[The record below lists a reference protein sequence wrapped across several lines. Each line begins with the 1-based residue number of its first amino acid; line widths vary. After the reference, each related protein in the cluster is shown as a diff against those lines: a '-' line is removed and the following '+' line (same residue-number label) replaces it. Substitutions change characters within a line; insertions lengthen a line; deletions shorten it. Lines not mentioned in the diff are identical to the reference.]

1 MIEEP
6 LESHHNR
13 IITILIY
20 FSLRYFNFIFF
31 PLNEYF
37 LCFPREYLPNEIKI
51 KSQSITTFHY
61 LSYLSHHR
69 SSLPVQWILEM
80 FHQHLENERLTSCQN
95 SIDINSSIIFIVK
108 QKLIECI
115 KLKYYPILAG
125 KCLAKCSL
133 FLNHNHQENLEDDL
147 YEQIPLWIFND
158 LIMFYLIDKE
168 QSIVE
173 CTYYTLKTI
182 FNHTIGQEL
191 YQKYLKDNLIQ
202 IYVKPFLLQ
211 LSSSIKFQTNFNS
224 LSNPWEIT
232 SFDTWFVSLINYLLK
247 QIEYYSIEK
256 NEISHPY
263 ALLFIQLKQ
272 LIQLKIDFGK
282 KLFPHLIYC
291 LLLFPMKFNI
301 RQLLT
306 KNFNYLLVQ
315 LIDNK
320 YENNFTYIQ
329 IAKLI
334 FRTINY
340 LRQCPIENLNK
351 RNSKTKKY
359 SNFENHFW
367 LDIDYFQLAICASKY
382 QCYQSAI
389 IYTDIWTTKQRYR
402 V

>member
-1 MIEEP
+1 
-6 LESHHNR
+6 
-13 IITILIY
+13 
-20 FSLRYFNFIFF
+20 
-31 PLNEYF
+31 
-37 LCFPREYLPNEIKI
+37 
-51 KSQSITTFHY
+51 
-61 LSYLSHHR
+61 
-69 SSLPVQWILEM
+69 M
-80 FHQHLENERLTSCQN
+80 FHQHLEKERLISCQN
-95 SIDINSSIIFIVK
+95 SIDIHPSIIFIVK

-115 KLKYYPILAG
+115 KLKHYHILAG

-133 FLNHNHQENLEDDL
+133 FLMYDHQENLDEDF
-147 YEQIPLWIFND
+147 YEQVPLWILND
-158 LIMFYLIDKE
+158 LIMFYLIDKQ

-173 CTYYTLKTI
+173 CTYSTLKTI
-182 FNHTIGQEL
+182 FNHSIGQEL

-202 IYVKPFLLQ
+202 IYVKPFLSQ
-211 LSSSIKFQTNFNS
+211 LNSSIKFQTYINL
-224 LSNPWEIT
+224 LSNPWEIIT
-232 SFDTWFVSLINYLLK
+232 SFDIWFISLINYLLK

-263 ALLFIQLKQ
+263 AFLFIQLKQ
-272 LIQLKIDFGK
+272 LIQLKIDLGK
-282 KLFPHLIYC
+282 KLFPNLIYC
-291 LLLFPMKFNI
+291 LLLFPTNFNI

-320 YENNFTYIQ
+320 YENNLTYVQ

-340 LRQCPIENLNK
+340 LRQCSIENLNK

-367 LDIDYFQLAICASKY
+367 LDIDYFQLATCASKY

-389 IYTDIWTTKQRYR
+389 MYTDIWTTKQRYQR
-402 V
+402 CNRS